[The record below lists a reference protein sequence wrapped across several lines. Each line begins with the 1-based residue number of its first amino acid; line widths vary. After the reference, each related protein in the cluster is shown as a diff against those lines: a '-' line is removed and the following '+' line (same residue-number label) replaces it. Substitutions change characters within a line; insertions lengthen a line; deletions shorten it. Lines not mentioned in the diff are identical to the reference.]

1 MRSVQILGLG
11 ILLVGVSFLYAGGI
25 GIPKKEDMPKY
36 LKQLQ
41 TSTVAAD
48 RAKAAEMLGK
58 RGGIN
63 SDDVADAVEP
73 LRKAMDKD
81 KDAKVR
87 AAAARALGNILPEA
101 EGTVPLLIDRLKND
115 EVNDVKMATVVALGQ
130 YGADAKDA
138 LPKLKE
144 MLAKFDTKAAKKG
157 TEAQTIK
164 TAIDRISG
172 AKKKKN

>member
-1 MRSVQILGLG
+1 MRLVQVLGLG
-11 ILLVGVSFLYAGGI
+11 ILFVAFSFVYAQGI
-25 GIPKKEDMPKY
+25 GVPKKEDMPKY

-73 LRKAMDKD
+73 LRLAMEKD

-87 AAAARALGNILPEA
+87 AASARALGNIHVDA
-101 EGTVPLLIDRLKND
+101 EKNVPALIERLKND
-115 EVNDVKMATVVALGQ
+115 DVMDVKMASVVALGQ
-130 YGADAKDA
+130 YGAEAKDA
-138 LPKLKE
+138 LPPLRELSK
-144 MLAKFDTKAAKKG
+144 KFDAKKSKDG
-157 TEAQTIK
+157 QTIIA
-164 TAIDRISG
+164 AIQSISG